1 MLIISNRSHTTRSA
15 DYSLNCTP
23 LSPIT
28 ITNFSLKMF
37 FHIFFNQKFST
48 GISLRNDMLSLVG
61 NKSLFSQLAWDSAK
75 RILDFCL
82 FCTAMLTS
90 HCQDIGS

>member
-1 MLIISNRSHTTRSA
+1 MLVISNHSP

-37 FHIFFNQKFST
+37 FHIFFNEKFSA
-48 GISLRNDMLSLVG
+48 GISLRIDMLSLVG
-61 NKSLFSQLAWDSAK
+61 NKSLISQLAWDSAK

-82 FCTAMLTS
+82 SCTAMLTS
-90 HCQDIGS
+90 YCQGIGPV

>member
-1 MLIISNRSHTTRSA
+1 MLIISNHSP

-37 FHIFFNQKFST
+37 FHIIFNQKLST

-61 NKSLFSQLAWDSAK
+61 NKSLISQLAWDSAK

-82 FCTAMLTS
+82 SCTVLS
-90 HCQDIGS
+90 RYWVNILPV